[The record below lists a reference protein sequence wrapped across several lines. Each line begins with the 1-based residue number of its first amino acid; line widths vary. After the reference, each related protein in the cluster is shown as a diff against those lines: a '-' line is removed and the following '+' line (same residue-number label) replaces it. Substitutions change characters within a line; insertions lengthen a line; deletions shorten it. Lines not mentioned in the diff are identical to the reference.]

1 MQKEQ
6 HGDCVV
12 LSVPCFG
19 LSANPLL
26 KSKDGQIFFSL
37 WWNPI
42 FLCVIVSFSWKQPP
56 FRLKLRNEK
65 VGCRRFET
73 KNVHKELMR
82 MWNRSGIK
90 SYGTSTGRYALH
102 GKRSKRGKTKTKDS
116 RWKCPEMTVDG
127 QDLTW
132 CGGCQGY
139 MDFFSEVFCVVSFF
153 FFFFNFL
160 HTKKHQDGKHFQRLK
175 ERTNTQCYFP
185 KCRFSQSTQLGTFLN
200 VDIRE
205 GNSPSL
211 ER

>member
-42 FLCVIVSFSWKQPP
+42 FLCVVVSFSWKQPP

-102 GKRSKRGKTKTKDS
+102 GKRSKRGKRRQRTADES
-116 RWKCPEMTVDG
+116 AQRWLLMDRIWHDVEVVKV
-127 QDLTW
+127 TW
-132 CGGCQGY
+132 I
-139 MDFFSEVFCVVSFF
+139 SF
-153 FFFFNFL
+153 L
-160 HTKKHQDGKHFQRLK
+160 RYSVL
-175 ERTNTQCYFP
+175 
-185 KCRFSQSTQLGTFLN
+185 
-200 VDIRE
+200 
-205 GNSPSL
+205 
-211 ER
+211 